1 MNGKAK
7 DDAWWINAKDFLP
20 NIGER
25 VLVISKFGAIS
36 NQLYTNN
43 GFPGKERFS
52 PEGYKAGIDV
62 KWWMPIPEDMWK
74 EVKYEKPNPGQ
85 RVLTMGMYGVI
96 TDAIYRKSKFSD
108 DMEFCPFC
116 GFEPLFW
123 REIPELPKGVVLSA
137 Q

>member
-1 MNGKAK
+1 MN
-7 DDAWWINAKDFLP
+7 DEWWIRTKDFLP
-20 NIGER
+20 SIGER
-25 VLVISKFGAIS
+25 VLVISNFGMIT

-43 GFPGKERFS
+43 GFPGRERFS

-62 KWWMPIPEDMWK
+62 KWWMPIPTDKWK
-74 EVKYEKPNPGQ
+74 EVKFQNPDPGQ

-108 DMEFCPFC
+108 AMEFCPFR

-123 REIPELPKGVVLSA
+123 REIPELPKGVVLIA